1 MEINIVYTS
10 LTGNVKSFSERLA
23 NKLDMYEVNLIDFT
37 QDDMFFELD
46 CNPTVAIVPTY
57 MDGDNGISGE
67 TEIMTE
73 HLREFLEFKENYKNL
88 IGVIGSGNKNFNWQ
102 YCLTAK
108 QYAKHFDVPLINDF
122 ELRGTEDD
130 IDKSIEL
137 IDDILKKAYTID
149 IEKARGTVLGLDM
162 DVDNIGS

>member
-23 NKLDMYEVNLIDFT
+23 SKLGMYEVNLIDFT

-46 CNPTVAIVPTY
+46 CNPTIAIVPTY

-73 HLREFLEFKENYKNL
+73 HLRELLEFKENYKNL
-88 IGVIGSGNKNFNWQ
+88 VGVIGSGNKNFNWQ

-108 QYAKHFDVPLINDF
+108 QYARDFDVPMICDF
-122 ELRGTEDD
+122 ELRGTDED
-130 IDKSIEL
+130 IDMAVDSIE
-137 IDDILKKAYTID
+137 DIFNKTYRVNPNEARRILLGGD
-149 IEKARGTVLGLDM
+149 IFE
-162 DVDNIGS
+162 

>member
-10 LTGNVKSFSERLA
+10 LTGNVRSFSERLA
-23 NKLDMYEVNLIDFT
+23 DKLTEYEVNLIDFS
-37 QDDMFFELD
+37 DSDMLFELD
-46 CNPTVAIVPTY
+46 CNPTIAIVPTY

-73 HLREFLEFKENYKNL
+73 HLRELLEFKENYKNL

-108 QYAKHFDVPLINDF
+108 QYARDFDVPMICDF
-122 ELRGTEDD
+122 ELRGTDED
-130 IDKSIEL
+130 INNVVESIE
-137 IDDILKKAYTID
+137 DIINKTYRINPNEARIILLGGD
-149 IEKARGTVLGLDM
+149 IFE
-162 DVDNIGS
+162 